1 MKLIIA
7 VKIESDYDDFELHPT
22 SKLPFL
28 QRFPT
33 ATNSI
38 DWVKFKPTEKTDI
51 TAFQSLNGGFRSKIT
66 SNSTIP
72 SLALSAYSFYWPE
85 YVNQFEVLK
94 KFKRIFWTCDLFE
107 SDCAIEIHFRA
118 WHMTSLKLAL

>member
-38 DWVKFKPTEKTDI
+38 D
-51 TAFQSLNGGFRSKIT
+51 
-66 SNSTIP
+66 
-72 SLALSAYSFYWPE
+72 
-85 YVNQFEVLK
+85 
-94 KFKRIFWTCDLFE
+94 
-107 SDCAIEIHFRA
+107 
-118 WHMTSLKLAL
+118 